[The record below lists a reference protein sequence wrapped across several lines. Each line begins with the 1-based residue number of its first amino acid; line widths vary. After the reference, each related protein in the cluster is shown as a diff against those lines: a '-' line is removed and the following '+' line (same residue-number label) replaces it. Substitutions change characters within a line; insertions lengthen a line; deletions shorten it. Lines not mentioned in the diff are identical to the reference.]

1 MASMEV
7 IDLMGQQFLAAAQ
20 NDLMARMAS
29 GEIDLEAKKQKL
41 LDAYAEELQRN
52 TLSGRICKFHW
63 LRGVSPQRLV
73 NSAR

>member
-20 NDLMARMAS
+20 NDLMAS